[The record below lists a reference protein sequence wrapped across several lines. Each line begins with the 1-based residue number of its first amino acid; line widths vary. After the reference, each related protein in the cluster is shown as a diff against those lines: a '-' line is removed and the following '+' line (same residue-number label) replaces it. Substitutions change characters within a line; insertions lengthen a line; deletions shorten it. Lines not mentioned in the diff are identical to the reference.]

1 MRAGQMPG
9 TTGRICEIRRR
20 RIRRIQGTR
29 FATLASHSDDD
40 TKLYPAKSSNMRKI
54 EAIIK
59 PFRLDAVKEALV
71 ELGVQDMTVIE
82 AKGFGQQKGHAENY
96 LGSEY
101 SVDFI
106 PKIIIELLIET
117 ERVDEVVDAIVKA
130 AHTGRIGDG
139 KIFILPVED
148 AVRIRTGQ
156 RGRDAISGGF
166 E

>member
-1 MRAGQMPG
+1 
-9 TTGRICEIRRR
+9 
-20 RIRRIQGTR
+20 
-29 FATLASHSDDD
+29 
-40 TKLYPAKSSNMRKI
+40 MRKI

-101 SVDFI
+101 SVNFI
-106 PKIIIELLIET
+106 PKIIIELLIES
-117 ERVDEVVDAIVKA
+117 ERADEVVDAIVKA

-148 AVRIRTGQ
+148 AVHIRTGQ
-156 RGRDAISGGF
+156 RGREAISGGF